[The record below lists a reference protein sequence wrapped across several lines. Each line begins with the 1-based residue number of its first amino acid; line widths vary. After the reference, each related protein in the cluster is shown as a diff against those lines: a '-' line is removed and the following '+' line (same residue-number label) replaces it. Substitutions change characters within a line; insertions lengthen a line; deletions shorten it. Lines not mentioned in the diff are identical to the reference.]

1 MAAQLSKEQTAL
13 IADRETLKLLAT
25 TDESGTPHVVVKQS
39 IHLAE
44 DGNIH
49 YLELLESSRTNH
61 NLVRAIWFDRKVSIA
76 IKGAGKQSFQIKGRP
91 VEVHVTGPL
100 FEKHYV
106 EVRSLLGDVDLAGV
120 WVIEPEEVIDE
131 NPEIRRRDEEARRP
145 FFRHLDRLAK
155 NNITDN

>member
-1 MAAQLSKEQTAL
+1 MGVTLPQEL
-13 IADRETLKLLAT
+13 ISLLQEPDTIKLLAT
-25 TDESGTPHVVVKQS
+25 TDESGDPHVVIKQS

-44 DGNIH
+44 EGNIH

-76 IKGAGKQSFQIKGRP
+76 IKGPNQQSFQIKGKP
-91 VEVHVTGPL
+91 VEVHITGPL
-100 FEKHYV
+100 FQKHY
-106 EVRSLLGDVDLAGV
+106 EEIRQRLGDVDLAGV

-131 NPEIRRRDEEARRP
+131 NPEVRIKEEEAKRP

-155 NNITDN
+155 PLTTA